1 MVWIIIKYCGSKMGD
16 APFFFVS
23 NEGLQS
29 AWQTNLTLSLAYS
42 VCPEMSFNF
51 SDFPLHLS

>member
-1 MVWIIIKYCGSKMGD
+1 MGD